1 MAETRLE
8 GKGRISRCD
17 TGDSGGGWLPV
28 SRGEGGE
35 KEYDMIWGLW

>member
-8 GKGRISRCD
+8 ERGRTSRCD
-17 TGDSGGGWLPV
+17 TGDRGGGGCLLV
-28 SRGEGGE
+28 GGEGGE